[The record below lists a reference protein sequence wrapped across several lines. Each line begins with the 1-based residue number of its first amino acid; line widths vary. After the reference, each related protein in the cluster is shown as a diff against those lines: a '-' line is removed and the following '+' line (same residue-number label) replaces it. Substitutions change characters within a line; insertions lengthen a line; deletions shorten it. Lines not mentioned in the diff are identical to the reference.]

1 MKNFVERRSSA
12 GQALVE
18 LAIML
23 PLLLILI
30 ANVINFA
37 GFFFAFI
44 EIANASRSAGDYTV
58 MGTVA
63 YSGTDAS
70 GASGPQLN
78 APSDSG
84 LSGTQLVANMLATDM
99 KGLPNQSTI
108 NVRVCRLN
116 PSNAA
121 IGNATCNACSNS
133 QGSMSCASGSGGFTG
148 NPSPDTST
156 GEGASYTLTWVDVS
170 YTYNPFIPATFQ
182 FPGLSLGLT
191 LPGNLVMQR
200 RSVYRVLN

>member
-1 MKNFVERRSSA
+1 MMKIVERRRNA

-30 ANVINFA
+30 ANVVNFS

-58 MGTVA
+58 MGTIA

-78 APSDSG
+78 APSDTG
-84 LSGTQLVANMLATDM
+84 LSGAQLVANMLATDM
-99 KGLPNQSTI
+99 KGLPNQSSI

-121 IGNATCNACSNS
+121 IANATCNACSNS
-133 QGSMSCASGSGGFTG
+133 GGSMSCASGSGSFTG

-156 GEGASYTLTWVDVS
+156 GEGASYTLTWVDLA

-182 FPGLSLGLT
+182 FPGFGLRLT
-191 LPGNLVMQR
+191 LPSDLVLKR
-200 RSVYRVLN
+200 RAVYRVLN